1 MATNKTVLT
10 FGSSSL
16 DLLFIVSLD
25 SYAFDATDRFNRTVF
40 VLRRPTLDD
49 EITVFFSVHERSGCI
64 CFIFTPY
71 RLSLSKR
78 FSSPSVGHQK
88 PMNSTRKHLFLSKRK
103 RQDFSVWK
111 VELRSLHDRS
121 VVLSPQR
128 VQKDIISTIFRFI
141 ILLIASSCSC
151 DVEWFILLLLFY
163 RHQWRPNVLYVSLVW
178 SLIR

>member
-1 MATNKTVLT
+1 MQLIVAI
-10 FGSSSL
+10 G
-16 DLLFIVSLD
+16 LFLFRED
-25 SYAFDATDRFNRTVF
+25 
-40 VLRRPTLDD
+40 TLDD
-49 EITVFFSVHERSGCI
+49 EITVFLSIHERSGCI

-78 FSSPSVGHQK
+78 FSSPSVGHQQ
-88 PMNSTRKHLFLSKRK
+88 PMNSTRKHLFLSERK

-111 VELRSLHDRS
+111 VELRSLHDRRS

-163 RHQWRPNVLYVSLVW
+163 RHQWRPNVLYVSLLC